1 MVCKEAIFNYSILLA
16 SKHAA
21 KRLCL
26 QLCYWIQYIY
36 IYMHIHNIF
45 TLSKS
50 WNAKSTSSAAGC
62 SDAFQLEALF
72 RRLDENGV
80 GSCAPEESAQTKTR
94 ETKSLRNDVEGTFI
108 NGPCAAPGTC

>member
-1 MVCKEAIFNYSILLA
+1 MQRSYIQLFNSVGIETCSQKTMLAAMLLDT
-16 SKHAA
+16 
-21 KRLCL
+21 
-26 QLCYWIQYIY
+26 IY

>member
-1 MVCKEAIFNYSILLA
+1 
-16 SKHAA
+16 
-21 KRLCL
+21 
-26 QLCYWIQYIY
+26 
-36 IYMHIHNIF
+36 MHIHNIF